1 MSDSTAKA
9 QSQQTG
15 GAPAAA
21 PAERVPAPSLVH
33 VSNTWLEELTART
46 RSRPI
51 PWEGYARADLVSSDE
66 LKLIKK
72 VERQARSKV
81 DAVYDAEGGAY
92 ALLYLR
98 LLAKLSRTDTLQ
110 QILVLV
116 GDMLRDHDDRAN
128 LFAQAKGEAGE
139 PEFEGVGLPYG
150 PFLKLLQVQDDFVQM
165 KAAQYLTLLIVSS
178 PRHETA
184 SPRIVQTLL
193 DFLTALINTGAS
205 PKDASASVGTDYA
218 EGNGADIGIQ
228 LLESL
233 LRSQTYRAKV
243 WEDEQRRQSVILNN
257 EGEGQTTANRV
268 APSALKGLVNIL
280 VNSQIA
286 SYGSSAAGSGTA
298 TPSRSGPSGS
308 SSSSSSAAAQSST
321 TTQQQQAGSGSS
333 SLTAPS
339 SNGQAGVGV
348 AANLSPAQAQYQVIL
363 CFWLLSFDADVAAQL
378 NVKFGIIPLL
388 ADIARRAV
396 KEKVIR
402 IIFSTFKNLL
412 TRAPDANAPA
422 MIGSRLLPLS
432 ETLAARKW
440 SDEDIEEDLKA
451 VQEVLSERLKWMS
464 TYDEYVSE
472 LLSGELSWDNPAHE
486 LDDFWKKNA
495 EKLVEND
502 SENLRLIV
510 NIIERAAAGVNL
522 DGADGSGPEA
532 VTEDGGKAQAPQTKE
547 NTTSVAIALHDIRKF
562 VQFNEGGKRRLEE
575 LGAKVKIMSLMSHPD
590 AEVKYQAL
598 STVGILLSASWRTQ
612 YIGSSAPSS
621 GKA

>member
-1 MSDSTAKA
+1 MSDSNAK
-9 QSQQTG
+9 SQFQQG
-15 GAPAAA
+15 SAPAAA
-21 PAERVPAPSLVH
+21 TPAAERVSAPVLVH
-33 VSNTWLEELTART
+33 VANTWLEELSSRT

-51 PWEGYARADLVSSDE
+51 PWEGYARADLVSADE

-72 VERQARSKV
+72 VERVARSKV

-116 GDMLRDHDDRAN
+116 GDMLRDHDDRAS
-128 LFAQAKGEAGE
+128 LFAQSKGDAGE

-165 KAAQYLTLLIVSS
+165 KAAQYLTLLVVSS
-178 PRHETA
+178 PRNETPD
-184 SPRIVQTLL
+184 PRILQTLF
-193 DFLTALINTGAS
+193 DFLTALITTGAS
-205 PKDASASVGTDYA
+205 PNAASASVGTDYA

-243 WEDEQRRQSVILNN
+243 WEDEQRRQSVIISND
-257 EGEGQTTANRV
+257 GEGQQAASKRV

-298 TPSRSGPSGS
+298 TPNKAGASA
-308 SSSSSSAAAQSST
+308 SSSSAAPS
-321 TTQQQQAGSGSS
+321 QQQQQQQQGGSS
-333 SLTAPS
+333 SSAGNSTLNAPSS
-339 SNGQAGVGV
+339 SNGQSGVGV
-348 AANLSPAQAQYQVIL
+348 AVNLSPAQAQYQVIL
-363 CFWLLSFDADVAAQL
+363 SFWLLSFDADIAANL
-378 NVKFGIIPLL
+378 NVKFGIVPLL

-412 TRAPDANAPA
+412 TKAPDANAPA
-422 MIGSRLLPLS
+422 LIGSRILPLS

-472 LLSGELSWDNPAHE
+472 LISGELSWDNPAHE

-495 EKLVEND
+495 EKLTENE
-502 SENLRLIV
+502 SENLRLLV
-510 NIIERAAAGVNL
+510 GIIERAASGVVL
-522 DGADGSGPEA
+522 DGADGSAAE
-532 VTEDGGKAQAPQTKE
+532 VQDGANGDAKLALKE
-547 NTTSVAIALHDIRKF
+547 NTTSVAIALHDVRKF
-562 VQFNEGGKRRLEE
+562 VQFNESGKRRLEE

-598 STVGILLSASWRTQ
+598 NTVGVLLSASWRTQ
-612 YIGSSAPSS
+612 PSS

>member
-1 MSDSTAKA
+1 MSDSNAKS
-9 QSQQTG
+9 QSQQG
-15 GAPAAA
+15 SAPAAA
-21 PAERVPAPSLVH
+21 TPAAERVSAPALVH
-33 VSNTWLEELTART
+33 VANTWLEELSSRT

-51 PWEGYARADLVSSDE
+51 PWEGYARADLVSADE

-72 VERQARSKV
+72 VERVARSKV

-116 GDMLRDHDDRAN
+116 GDMLRDHDDRAS
-128 LFAQAKGEAGE
+128 LFAQSKGDAGE

-165 KAAQYLTLLIVSS
+165 KAAQYLTLLVVSS
-178 PRHETA
+178 PRNETPD
-184 SPRIVQTLL
+184 PRILQTLF
-193 DFLTALINTGAS
+193 DFLTALITTGAS
-205 PKDASASVGTDYA
+205 PNAASASVGTDYA

-243 WEDEQRRQSVILNN
+243 WEDEQRRQSVIISND
-257 EGEGQTTANRV
+257 GEGQQAASKRV

-298 TPSRSGPSGS
+298 TPNKAGASA
-308 SSSSSSAAAQSST
+308 SSSSAAPS
-321 TTQQQQAGSGSS
+321 QQQQQQQQGGSS
-333 SLTAPS
+333 SSAGNSALNAPSS
-339 SNGQAGVGV
+339 SNGQSGVGV
-348 AANLSPAQAQYQVIL
+348 AVNLSPAQAQYQVIL
-363 CFWLLSFDADVAAQL
+363 SFWLLSFDADIAANL
-378 NVKFGIIPLL
+378 NVKFGIVPLL

-412 TRAPDANAPA
+412 TKAPDANAPA
-422 MIGSRLLPLS
+422 LIGSRILPLS

-472 LLSGELSWDNPAHE
+472 LISGELSWDNPAHE

-495 EKLVEND
+495 EKLTENE
-502 SENLRLIV
+502 SENLRLLV
-510 NIIERAAAGVNL
+510 GIIERAASGVVL
-522 DGADGSGPEA
+522 DGADGSAAEIQ
-532 VTEDGGKAQAPQTKE
+532 DGANGDAKLALKE
-547 NTTSVAIALHDIRKF
+547 NTTSVAIALHDVRKF
-562 VQFNEGGKRRLEE
+562 VQFNESGKRRLEE

-598 STVGILLSASWRTQ
+598 NTVGVLLSASWRTQ
-612 YIGSSAPSS
+612 PSS

>member
-1 MSDSTAKA
+1 MADSSSSSASKP
-9 QSQQTG
+9 Q
-15 GAPAAA
+15 PAA
-21 PAERVPAPSLVH
+21 PAERVPSPALVH
-33 VSNTWLEELTART
+33 IANTWLDELTART

-72 VERQARSKV
+72 VERQPRAKV
-81 DAVYDAEGGAY
+81 DAVYDAEGGSY

-116 GDMLRDHDDRAN
+116 GDMLRDHDDRAA
-128 LFAQAKGEAGE
+128 LFAQVKGEAGE

-150 PFLKLLQVQDDFVQM
+150 PFLKLLAVQDDFVQV
-165 KAAQYLTLLIVSS
+165 KAAQYLTLLIVSNPRTELPS
-178 PRHETA
+178 PK
-184 SPRIVQTLL
+184 ILDTLF

-205 PKDASASVGTDYA
+205 PQAASASVGTDYA

-228 LLESL
+228 LLEAL
-233 LRSQTYRAKV
+233 LRSQTYRARV
-243 WEDEQRRQSVILNN
+243 WEDEQRRQAALVPSPSSEQEQQQGN
-257 EGEGQTTANRV
+257 GSTAAAGKTV
-268 APSALKGLVNIL
+268 GPSMLKGLVNIL
-280 VNSQIA
+280 VNAQLA
-286 SYGSSAAGSGTA
+286 AYGSSGSASGAGSGTA
-298 TPSRSGPSGS
+298 TPIAVGGKSGAGSSSASSSTAAAGAS
-308 SSSSSSAAAQSST
+308 SSSSSTLNVPSAA
-321 TTQQQQAGSGSS
+321 G
-333 SLTAPS
+333 
-339 SNGQAGVGV
+339 NGPNGVGV
-348 AANLSPAQAQYQVIL
+348 AVNLSAAQAQYQVIL
-363 CFWLLSFDADVAAQL
+363 SFWLLSFDADIAANL

-402 IIFSTFKNLL
+402 IVYSTFKNLL
-412 TRAPDANAPA
+412 ANAPDANAPA
-422 MIGSRLLPLS
+422 MIGSRVLPLS
-432 ETLAARKW
+432 ESLSARKW

-495 EKLVEND
+495 EKLIEND
-502 SENLRLIV
+502 SENLRLLV
-510 NIIERAAAGVNL
+510 AIIERAAAGLGPDSPQGGV
-522 DGADGSGPEA
+522 ADEQ
-532 VTEDGGKAQAPQTKE
+532 VHTKE
-547 NTTSVAIALHDIRKF
+547 DTASVAIALHDVRKF
-562 VQFNEGGKRRLEE
+562 VQFFEPGKRRLDD

-598 STVGILLSASWRTQ
+598 NTVGVLLSASWRTQ
-612 YIGSSAPSS
+612 HVGT